1 MATPPLPQQSFA
13 LEELPTVAIRSKR
26 SQSSVNKRRE
36 RIRHPDGNFS
46 DSSNSFARQ
55 GSADS
60 NYSQPSSD
68 LSLDETREKQRA
80 DRENKAL
87 AQLRA
92 AREKVVAFTVRTNM
106 AYDGSLD
113 DDSPVH
119 GYAIS
124 FGVKDYLQI
133 LEKFNNDWWVGRL
146 MKEGCDMGFIPSP
159 AKLENLILQ
168 QTQTRS
174 SKLHSRGST
183 PPTPD
188 QNGLESNVE
197 ESDSPGNTKLGRGV
211 ITTLPAKE
219 KRKPFFKKTE
229 SLSPYDVVPSVRPVV
244 LVGPSLKG
252 YEVTDMMQKALFDF
266 LKHRF
271 EGRIIITRV
280 TADISLAKRSAVNN
294 AGKRALM
301 ERSNSRTSCLAEVQ
315 QEIERIFELARTLQL
330 VVLDCDTINHPSQL
344 AKTSLAPIIVYVKIS
359 SPKVLQRLIKSRGK
373 SQSRNLNVQMVAA
386 EKLAQCPP
394 EMFDVI
400 LDENQLEEACEHL
413 AEFLETYWR
422 AAHENLPENYAQLI
436 INTPCAGAL
445 LPDLNQESLASHH
458 RSTATH
464 PKSIEAE
471 KVSKEHSRETDEEL
485 ESLSHH
491 HGHLYASSSSQQP
504 AHHQQSHHEGA
515 PHTSAALGAT
525 AGRHLGTGGATA
537 AVASSATTA
546 AQLHSRPRSQ
556 HHHASYSERRLPRQ
570 PGEVSS
576 PEGDLFAASCRADD
590 MYPVGDDDDD
600 PDYYG
605 DVRVHPPPPVMA
617 TSYRGGNFDDWDDAP
632 DPYLED
638 KFDDLSPP
646 PSHVRHHPAQLHHHQ
661 PPGTTQQRRHH
672 HGRRPSEYDRDECDD
687 DRNYRGGGS
696 GGGGGSGDAGLH
708 RGQKYPVNV
717 L

>member
-124 FGVKDYLQI
+124 FGVRDYLQI

-422 AAHENLPENYAQLI
+422 AAHDNLPENYAQLI
-436 INTPCAGAL
+436 LNTPCAGM
-445 LPDLNQESLASHH
+445 LPDLNQESLASH
-458 RSTATH
+458 RTTH

-471 KVSKEHSRETDEEL
+471 RTSKEQGRETDEEL

-491 HGHLYASSSSQQP
+491 PVPRRGSDPVGTRQAQQPHTAQQHSYTRDHGHI
-504 AHHQQSHHEGA
+504 
-515 PHTSAALGAT
+515 
-525 AGRHLGTGGATA
+525 
-537 AVASSATTA
+537 TT
-546 AQLHSRPRSQ
+546 P
-556 HHHASYSERRLPRQ
+556 SYSERRLPRQ

-576 PEGDLFAASCRADD
+576 PEGDLFSASCRGDD
-590 MYPVGDDDDD
+590 MYPVHDDDDD

-605 DVRVHPPPPVMA
+605 DTRAHPPPPVMA
-617 TSYRGGNFDDWDDAP
+617 TSYRGAGSSNFDDWDDAP

-638 KFDDLSPP
+638 KFGDLSPP
-646 PSHVRHHPAQLHHHQ
+646 PSHIRHHHHPHSVAA
-661 PPGTTQQRRHH
+661 QRRHHH

-687 DRNYRGGGS
+687 DRNYRGGGQ
-696 GGGGGSGDAGLH
+696 
-708 RGQKYPVNV
+708 REW
-717 L
+717 

>member
-1 MATPPLPQQSFA
+1 MTSLRSRRDHGYRMAHY
-13 LEELPTVAIRSKR
+13 
-26 SQSSVNKRRE
+26 RR
-36 RIRHPDGNFS
+36 R
-46 DSSNSFARQ
+46 

-124 FGVKDYLQI
+124 FGVRDYLQI

-422 AAHENLPENYAQLI
+422 AAHDNLPENYAQLI
-436 INTPCAGAL
+436 LNTPCAGM
-445 LPDLNQESLASHH
+445 LPDLNQESLASH
-458 RSTATH
+458 RTTH
-464 PKSIEAE
+464 PKTIEAE
-471 KVSKEHSRETDEEL
+471 RTSKEQGRETDEEL

-491 HGHLYASSSSQQP
+491 RGHRYQQQQQQQQQQQSVAHHETMPHSSSSQ
-504 AHHQQSHHEGA
+504 G
-515 PHTSAALGAT
+515 
-525 AGRHLGTGGATA
+525 
-537 AVASSATTA
+537 VASSRHPTGAAAAHSTT
-546 AQLHSRPRSQ
+546 AQLHSRPRS
-556 HHHASYSERRLPRQ
+556 HHHTSYSERRLPRQ

-576 PEGDLFAASCRADD
+576 PEGDLFSASCRGDD
-590 MYPVGDDDDD
+590 MYPVHDDDDD

-605 DVRVHPPPPVMA
+605 DPRVHPPPPVMA
-617 TSYRGGNFDDWDDAP
+617 TSYRGAASSNFDDWDDAP
-632 DPYLED
+632 DPYLEE
-638 KFDDLSPP
+638 KFGDLSPP
-646 PSHVRHHPAQLHHHQ
+646 PSHLRHHHHPHSVAA
-661 PPGTTQQRRHH
+661 QRRHHH

-696 GGGGGSGDAGLH
+696 GSGETSLH

>member
-1 MATPPLPQQSFA
+1 MASLRNRRDHGYRIPLY
-13 LEELPTVAIRSKR
+13 
-26 SQSSVNKRRE
+26 RR
-36 RIRHPDGNFS
+36 R
-46 DSSNSFARQ
+46 

-146 MKEGCDMGFIPSP
+146 MREGCDMGFIPSP

-422 AAHENLPENYAQLI
+422 AAHDNLPENYAQLI
-436 INTPCAGAL
+436 LNTPCAGM
-445 LPDLNQESLASHH
+445 LPDLNQESLASH
-458 RSTATH
+458 RTH

-471 KVSKEHSRETDEEL
+471 KASKEHGRETDEEL

-491 HGHLYASSSSQQP
+491 HGHQYTQQQPVAHHEAMPHSSSSLAGTSNRHP
-504 AHHQQSHHEGA
+504 A
-515 PHTSAALGAT
+515 
-525 AGRHLGTGGATA
+525 GATA
-537 AVASSATTA
+537 APVSTT
-546 AQLHSRPRSQ
+546 AQLHSRPRS
-556 HHHASYSERRLPRQ
+556 HHHTSYSERRLPRQ

-576 PEGDLFAASCRADD
+576 PEGDLFAASCRGDD
-590 MYPVGDDDDD
+590 MYPVHDDEDD

-605 DVRVHPPPPVMA
+605 DARVHPPPPVMA
-617 TSYRGGNFDDWDDAP
+617 TSYRGAGASNFDDWDDAP

-638 KFDDLSPP
+638 KFGDLSPP
-646 PSHVRHHPAQLHHHQ
+646 PSHVRHHHHH
-661 PPGTTQQRRHH
+661 PHTAATQRRRHH
-672 HGRRPSEYDRDECDD
+672 HGRRPSEYDHDECDD

-696 GGGGGSGDAGLH
+696 GDTGLH

>member
-1 MATPPLPQQSFA
+1 MSKYTPLVSHRHHHHLQHG
-13 LEELPTVAIRSKR
+13 
-26 SQSSVNKRRE
+26 VN
-36 RIRHPDGNFS
+36 G
-46 DSSNSFARQ
+46 

-68 LSLDETREKQRA
+68 LSLDE
-80 DRENKAL
+80 DRENTRRETERLAL
-87 AQLRA
+87 AKLQS
-92 AREKVVAFTVRTNM
+92 AREKLVAFTVRTNM
-106 AYDGSLD
+106 AYDGTLD

-133 LEKFNNDWWVGRL
+133 LEKYNNDWWVGRL
-146 MKEGCDMGFIPSP
+146 TKEGCDMGFIPSP

-174 SKLHSRGST
+174 TKLYSSKAGGSSNIGGLVSGVLSNSKSSNSRGST

-219 KRKPFFKKTE
+219 KRKPFFKKSE
-229 SLSPYDVVPSVRPVV
+229 SPSPYDVVPSVRPVV

-252 YEVTDMMQKALFDF
+252 YEVTDMMQKALFDY

-280 TADISLAKRSAVNN
+280 TADISLAKRTAVNN
-294 AGKRALM
+294 PGKRAII
-301 ERSNSRTSCLAEVQ
+301 ERANSRSSCMAEVQ
-315 QEIERIFELARTLQL
+315 AEIERIFELARTLQL

-344 AKTSLAPIIVYVKIS
+344 AKTSLAPIMVYVKIS

-394 EMFDVI
+394 ELFDVI

-422 AAHENLPENYAQLI
+422 ATHENLTENYAQLVAATP
-436 INTPCAGAL
+436 NTPAIVEIPEQRAPSARLAEDPL
-445 LPDLNQESLASHH
+445 LKEEEEQE
-458 RSTATH
+458 
-464 PKSIEAE
+464 
-471 KVSKEHSRETDEEL
+471 VSARSREGQWRQQRMQQEHQVRQQHPL
-485 ESLSHH
+485 QQA
-491 HGHLYASSSSQQP
+491 GGGSSGLGRP
-504 AHHQQSHHEGA
+504 VA
-515 PHTSAALGAT
+515 PQVRTRA
-525 AGRHLGTGGATA
+525 
-537 AVASSATTA
+537 
-546 AQLHSRPRSQ
+546 Q
-556 HHHASYSERRLPRQ
+556 HHSYPGERRLPRQ

-576 PEGDLFAASCRADD
+576 PEGDLFPTDYRTDEPYS
-590 MYPVGDDDDD
+590 D
-600 PDYYG
+600 PTRVPTDYYG
-605 DVRVHPPPPVMA
+605 DVPMRPAPVMA
-617 TSYRGGNFDDWDDAP
+617 TSYRTSNFDDWDNAP
-632 DPYLED
+632 DPYMED
-638 KFDDLSPP
+638 KLDETPH
-646 PSHVRHHPAQLHHHQ
+646 SHP
-661 PPGTTQQRRHH
+661 RHH
-672 HGRRPSEYDRDECDD
+672 HAHRSDYVREDDD
-687 DRNYRGGGS
+687 DREYRGGEGS
-696 GGGGGSGDAGLH
+696 TLH

>member
-26 SQSSVNKRRE
+26 SQGSVNKRRE

-422 AAHENLPENYAQLI
+422 AAHDNLPENYAQLI
-436 INTPCAGAL
+436 LNTPCAGM
-445 LPDLNQESLASHH
+445 LPDLNQESLASH
-458 RSTATH
+458 RTH

-471 KVSKEHSRETDEEL
+471 KVSKEHGRETDEEL

-491 HGHLYASSSSQQP
+491 HSHHYPQQQHSVGHHEAMPHSSSSLG
-504 AHHQQSHHEGA
+504 GA
-515 PHTSAALGAT
+515 SNRHTA
-525 AGRHLGTGGATA
+525 GATA
-537 AVASSATTA
+537 APASTT
-546 AQLHSRPRSQ
+546 AQLHSRPRS
-556 HHHASYSERRLPRQ
+556 HHHTSYSERRLPRQ

-576 PEGDLFAASCRADD
+576 PEGDLFAASCRGDD
-590 MYPVGDDDDD
+590 MYPVHDDEDD

-605 DVRVHPPPPVMA
+605 DARVHPPPPVMA
-617 TSYRGGNFDDWDDAP
+617 TSYRGAGGSNFDDWDDAP

-638 KFDDLSPP
+638 KFGDVSPP
-646 PSHVRHHPAQLHHHQ
+646 PSHIRHHHHH
-661 PPGTTQQRRHH
+661 PHTAATQRRRHH
-672 HGRRPSEYDRDECDD
+672 HGRRPSEYDHDECDD

-696 GGGGGSGDAGLH
+696 GDTGLH

>member
-26 SQSSVNKRRE
+26 SQASVNKRRE
-36 RIRHPDGNFS
+36 HIRHPDGNFS

-124 FGVKDYLQI
+124 FGVRDYLQI

-422 AAHENLPENYAQLI
+422 AAHDNLPENYAQLI
-436 INTPCAGAL
+436 LNTPCAGM
-445 LPDLNQESLASHH
+445 LPDLNQESLASH
-458 RSTATH
+458 RTTH

-471 KVSKEHSRETDEEL
+471 KASKEQGRETDEEL

-491 HGHLYASSSSQQP
+491 RGHHYQQQQQQQQQPTSHHEAMPHSSSSQ
-504 AHHQQSHHEGA
+504 G
-515 PHTSAALGAT
+515 
-525 AGRHLGTGGATA
+525 
-537 AVASSATTA
+537 VASSRHSAGTAATHSTT
-546 AQLHSRPRSQ
+546 AQLHSRPRS
-556 HHHASYSERRLPRQ
+556 HHHSSYSERRLPRQ

-576 PEGDLFAASCRADD
+576 PEGDLFSASCRGDD
-590 MYPVGDDDDD
+590 MYPVHDDDDD

-605 DVRVHPPPPVMA
+605 DTRMHPPPPVMA
-617 TSYRGGNFDDWDDAP
+617 TSYRGAGSSNFDDWDDAP

-638 KFDDLSPP
+638 LSPP
-646 PSHVRHHPAQLHHHQ
+646 PPHLRHHHLPHSVAA
-661 PPGTTQQRRHH
+661 QRRHH
-672 HGRRPSEYDRDECDD
+672 HHGHHASEYDRDECDD

-696 GGGGGSGDAGLH
+696 GSGETGLH